1 MSDAWSGEINVL
13 GEDTYTVKLARSDAD
28 TYSVGHKD
36 VHSSLVDYY
45 KAYSSSS
52 SDTNDSQQ
60 DVQQTTESD
69 HIYDPDREP
78 AVDTKLPYYTNIGVP
93 FNWWFQVNLND
104 ILGRHRTSLKT
115 EITSLVKEHPN
126 KRKLNFLSNSLHR
139 YISPN

>member
-60 DVQQTTESD
+60 DVQ
-69 HIYDPDREP
+69 
-78 AVDTKLPYYTNIGVP
+78 
-93 FNWWFQVNLND
+93 
-104 ILGRHRTSLKT
+104 
-115 EITSLVKEHPN
+115 
-126 KRKLNFLSNSLHR
+126 
-139 YISPN
+139 